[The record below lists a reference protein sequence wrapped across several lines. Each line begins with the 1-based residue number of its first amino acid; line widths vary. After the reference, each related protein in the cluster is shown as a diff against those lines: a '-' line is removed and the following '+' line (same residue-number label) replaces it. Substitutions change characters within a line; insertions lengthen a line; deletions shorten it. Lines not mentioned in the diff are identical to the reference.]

1 MHERFVIV
9 HRTSDPIQA
18 EMLGQ
23 LLRGGGVTARVV
35 GTRSA
40 ATIGVG
46 QNIVEIHI
54 SVPESEAGQ
63 ATDFL
68 EAYFAE
74 LAAEQAERGDE
85 PQEEDEVPGERELRP
100 VLAAGSAFL
109 TFGLGHVYAR
119 RPYTAAALAAGQL
132 VALYF
137 LFGGH
142 SWHEWATG
150 MILFGAVVG
159 CDMVGAV
166 VAVRASRGGLRRGP
180 AWQSA
185 VGASYVVAALGLSLL
200 VGPRMAPPQAARGGG
215 HAHHGADQGDSLSQP
230 LDHDS
235 SFLPLTSQHPANP
248 YARTH

>member
-9 HRTSDPIQA
+9 HRTTDPIQA
-18 EMLGQ
+18 ELLGQ
-23 LLRGGGVTARVV
+23 LLRGGGLTARVV

-40 ATIGVG
+40 ASIGVG
-46 QNIVEIHI
+46 QHIVEIHI

-68 EAYFAE
+68 EAHFAE
-74 LAAEQAERGDE
+74 LAAE
-85 PQEEDEVPGERELRP
+85 PEEDTEAAPAERELRA

-142 SWHEWATG
+142 GWHEWATG
-150 MILFGAVVG
+150 MTLFGCVVG
-159 CDMVGAV
+159 CDLVGAV
-166 VAVRASRGGLRRGP
+166 VAVRAERGGVRRGP

-185 VGASYVVAALGLSLL
+185 VGASYVVAALGLSLV

-215 HAHHGADQGDSLSQP
+215 HGHHGGDRGDSLSQP

-248 YARTH
+248 SARTH